1 MECHHLCSLLDVTH
15 SHFLLICTL
24 NLEACCLHLV
34 NFPDELGNKWKDVG
48 RRALGG
54 GVEVADEF
62 RGSDRK
68 TKQLQA
74 LPSSAEGSRSM
85 SST

>member
-1 MECHHLCSLLDVTH
+1 M
-15 SHFLLICTL
+15 
-24 NLEACCLHLV
+24 